1 MPFEKPLDLQML
13 STFYHLPM
21 YLVFSRYSLRH
32 LLMLRRGLQAWRGRK
47 TTWQSKSRSLRGRQ
61 AEPVRTSPVV
71 DRRPLRSTH
80 RCPLGVL
87 RVLRPRECLESG
99 ECWGTATSNLPTQIR
114 WQLYAVPTVWTTVAN
129 MTASVRK
136 HTAQHLL
143 LRRPQPRNTIKPRPT
158 QPRQSIYKLQPPR
171 RASWPRPIRRW
182 PILPPAQR
190 NIVVVVQ
197 LTKRVH
203 RTSRVRLWQRQ
214 QPQMRPHPISRT
226 TVRRRPIVLQRLWYQ
241 SPPTRS
247 RRHSSRSRQQQHLR
261 PRGLQ
266 VQVEEAGLML
276 RPLRVHRSPP
286 LKRCRGRQSLTR

>member
-1 MPFEKPLDLQML
+1 
-13 STFYHLPM
+13 
-21 YLVFSRYSLRH
+21 
-32 LLMLRRGLQAWRGRK
+32 
-47 TTWQSKSRSLRGRQ
+47 
-61 AEPVRTSPVV
+61 
-71 DRRPLRSTH
+71 
-80 RCPLGVL
+80 
-87 RVLRPRECLESG
+87 
-99 ECWGTATSNLPTQIR
+99 
-114 WQLYAVPTVWTTVAN
+114 

-171 RASWPRPIRRW
+171 RATWPRPIRRW

-247 RRHSSRSRQQQHLR
+247 RRHSLRSRQQQHLQ
-261 PRGLQ
+261 PRGL
-266 VQVEEAGLML
+266 QVEEAGLML

-286 LKRCRGRQSLTR
+286 LKRCKGRQSLTSSKALFKTCRIKFTVFPCEIRKLSSPPSLLLSWVTTSLNGSWNA